1 MTLHDIENALPP
13 YIRFAY
19 DMGNKAGVIVR
30 GTYMGMIYDT
40 DEGLFYNSQCYSNN
54 PDDCIRKDTFLCYFS
69 YELLLSIQYFEITNA
84 YQLYKLEPKYRVVY
98 K

>member
-19 DMGNKAGVIVR
+19 DTGDKAGVIVYD
-30 GTYMGMIYDT
+30 TYMGMIYDT
-40 DEGLFYNSQCYSNN
+40 DEGLYYHSPHHPDYS
-54 PDDCIRKDTFLCYFS
+54 DDYVKKDIFLTHFN
-69 YELLLSIQYFEITNA
+69 YELLLSTRYFEPNNC
-84 YQLYKLEPKYRVVY
+84 YQLYKLEPRFRVVY